1 MAEPEQDRS
10 WRERRWHS
18 SSILRQRRRY
28 LFLAAGIGIGT
39 ILGLVLALLLDFQ
52 TRSSQPADP
61 RTFLM
66 APYHAVRLSSGRVVV
81 GRLNQ
86 LAAPFMVVSDA
97 YTVQSDVNADSKE
110 ITWSVVGRSEDGAQ
124 PGTVIVGAQQV
135 VSVEAVRPGSR
146 LATLLD
152 EVRTKR

>member
-1 MAEPEQDRS
+1 MAEPGHDRS
-10 WRERRWHS
+10 WKEGRRG

-28 LFLAAGIGIGT
+28 LFLAVGIGIGT
-39 ILGLVLALLLDFQ
+39 ILGLLLAFVIDVQ
-52 TRSSQPADP
+52 SRSSPPANH
-61 RTFLM
+61 RAFLV
-66 APYHAVRLSSGRVVV
+66 APYHAVRLSTGRVIV

-86 LAAPFMVVSDA
+86 LAAPFMVVSGA

-110 ITWSVVGRSEDGAQ
+110 ITWSVVARGEDGSQ

-135 VSVEAVRPGSR
+135 VSVEAARPGSR

-152 EVRTKR
+152 AVRTNK